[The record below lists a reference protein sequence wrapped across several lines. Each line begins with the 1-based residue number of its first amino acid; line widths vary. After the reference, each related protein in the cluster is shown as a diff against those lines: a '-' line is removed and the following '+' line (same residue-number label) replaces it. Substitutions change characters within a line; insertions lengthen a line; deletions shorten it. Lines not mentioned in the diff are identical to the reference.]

1 MRYCRC
7 KDDIHQSGTEQGN
20 FTGNCSRE
28 DEPPPAPLFWVK
40 KVKGGRMKG
49 SGFGVRGSPK
59 LRFFSVDKYLGP
71 LHEPAGDFLNNFFA
85 RSLAVTEGHERIPE
99 RGATYREPRETGYF
113 CRNRQP
119 FDDFGFI

>member
-40 KVKGGRMKG
+40 RQ
-49 SGFGVRGSPK
+49 
-59 LRFFSVDKYLGP
+59 LRFFCVDKYLGP
-71 LHEPAGDFLNNFFA
+71 LHEPAGDFLNDFFA

-119 FDDFGFI
+119 FDDFGLI